1 MAAATGSG
9 TTQLT
14 HDYGRR
20 HGDRRHSA
28 LMSVIRRHSP
38 IAVGRAAE
46 STRVSD
52 ALKGADPGTAVV
64 AVSGEAGIG
73 KSRLIE
79 EVLGPF
85 DGDTVIR
92 RCGCHL
98 ADQMLPFGPFIDLA
112 ATDRDLGHL
121 ADVLTTASA
130 GGDSA
135 EGAELQRRRAFDEI
149 RGALFDE
156 SGPTF
161 VVVEDLHWADDVSL
175 QALGH
180 ITRGIESTPH
190 RLIVT
195 YRPREQ
201 SPALVALLAELERRR
216 VLDDVGL
223 APLDAEAIAAMARAM
238 TDSELSAEQRQ
249 RLAELSD
256 GNPFHVE
263 ELIRSTGG
271 DVLSPSVAIPR
282 TVEHSV
288 TSRLATL
295 DPTTRRAAARAA
307 IVGRDVPV
315 DQLAALVG
323 WDRQETADGAAEL
336 VAAGLV
342 VDIDG
347 DRLRFV
353 HELARRAVE
362 SELLAMER
370 VAIHRELVDFL
381 LRRAGGSASNI
392 DERTRGDLA
401 RHAYE
406 GRAWTAAIEYGVAAA
421 EAALKRWSARAAL
434 AHLDHVF
441 AAAGHAG
448 VELPAHLRLLRARA
462 HRLVGQ
468 NAEARTDL
476 LAAASRAD
484 ADGEPGCAWEAHYE
498 LAMLGLQ
505 DSHERGVGE
514 LASALEKAREWGE
527 PAAIAQ
533 TLNRQGNLATNRF
546 DFDEAVELLD
556 EAMSYAERAGD
567 DRVVA
572 ETGVHLLVTHSLH
585 GDLEAGRRAGAAAVQ
600 RLRRLDEPV
609 ELVHALFSMATVVG
623 EHLYSDQ
630 VPVPTTVATCE
641 AEAREALAI
650 ATSLGW
656 AAGAALSRRA
666 IGGVL
671 AASDRP
677 AEAIA
682 FLRESERQAASIDH
696 LIHTLR
702 AKVMLGDALF
712 DIGDTLGSRRKF
724 GEAIE
729 LGSQLGTKAPL
740 LPCHLR
746 LVEVDLLE
754 GRVDDAAERLEEL
767 LVDSGDTGRRL
778 SVVAG
783 AQVVA
788 ASGQVDQALRL
799 VDDALA
805 GQDEPAPRLGELR
818 GEMLARLG
826 QLEQATAVLR
836 KADRRAAE
844 AGLQQRRRWIV
855 ATRARVAAMTGD
867 RGEAARRCDEAWAM
881 TESAAA
887 GLDDELAS
895 LLRADME
902 RRTSGVPRTAG
913 RLRSDGGAPG
923 ALTKRETEVA
933 LVLAR
938 GLTNQQIADEL
949 FISVRTAET
958 HVKRILSKL
967 GFTSRN
973 QVAGW
978 VHEQHLDDR

>member
-1 MAAATGSG
+1 MSAV
-9 TTQLT
+9 
-14 HDYGRR
+14 RR
-20 HGDRRHSA
+20 R
-28 LMSVIRRHSP
+28 SP
-38 IAVGRAAE
+38 VAVGRAAE
-46 STRVSD
+46 TARLYD
-52 ALKGADPGTAVV
+52 AIGDADPGTRVV

-79 EVLGPF
+79 EVLGRLG
-85 DGDTVIR
+85 DGAVIR
-92 RCGCHL
+92 RGSCHL

-112 ATDRDLGHL
+112 TTDSDLEHLAEALTATD
-121 ADVLTTASA
+121 V
-130 GGDSA
+130 GGSTA
-135 EGAELQRRRAFDEI
+135 EGAEQQRRRAFDEI
-149 RGALFDE
+149 RRALLDRDR
-156 SGPTF
+156 PTL

-216 VLDDVGL
+216 VLDDIVL
-223 APLDAEAIAAMARAM
+223 TPLDAEAIAAMATAM
-238 TDSELSAEQRQ
+238 TDSELSAEQRE

-271 DVLSPSVAIPR
+271 DVLSPNVAIPR

-295 DPTTRRAAARAA
+295 DPVTRRAAARAA
-307 IVGRDVPV
+307 IIGRDVPV

-323 WDRQETADGAAEL
+323 WDRRETADRAAEL

-342 VDIDG
+342 VDVDG

-362 SELLAMER
+362 GELLAMER
-370 VAIHRELVDFL
+370 IAIHRELVDFL
-381 LRRAGGSASNI
+381 LERADGSVSTI

-406 GRAWTAAIEYGVAAA
+406 GQVWAAAIEYGITAA
-421 EAALKRWSARAAL
+421 EAALSRWSARAAL
-434 AHLDHVF
+434 GHLDRVF
-441 AAAGHAG
+441 EAAGHSG
-448 VELPAHLRLLRARA
+448 TELPVHIRLLRARA
-462 HRLVGQ
+462 HRLVGE
-468 NAEARTDL
+468 NTEARTDL
-476 LAAASRAD
+476 VAAASHAD
-484 ADGEPGCAWEAHYE
+484 AVDAPGCSWEAHYE

-505 DSHERGVGE
+505 DSHERGIAE
-514 LASALEKAREWGE
+514 LAIALEKAQEWGD
-527 PAAIAQ
+527 PAAIAR

-546 DFDEAVELLD
+546 DFDEAIELLD
-556 EAMSYAERAGD
+556 EALSYAERGAD

-572 ETGVHLLVTHSLH
+572 ETGVLLLVTHSLH
-585 GDLEAGRRAGAAAVQ
+585 GDLEAGRRAGAAAVE
-600 RLRRLDEPV
+600 RLRRVDDPV
-609 ELVHALFSMATVVG
+609 ELVHALFSMATVLG

-656 AAGAALSRRA
+656 TAGEALSRRA

-671 AASDRP
+671 AAADRP

-712 DIGDTLGSRRKF
+712 DIGDTRGARQKF

-729 LGSQLGTKAPL
+729 LGSQLGTVAPL

-754 GRVDDAAERLEEL
+754 GRVDDAAERLEKAL
-767 LVDSGDTGRRL
+767 ADAGDAARRL
-778 SVVAG
+778 SVVARV
-783 AQVVA
+783 QVA
-788 ASGQVDQALRL
+788 AARGQVDESLRL
-799 VDDALA
+799 VDEALTA
-805 GQDEPAPRLGELR
+805 HDEPAPRLGELR

-826 QLEQATAVLR
+826 QIDEATAVLR
-836 KADRRAAE
+836 RADRRAAE
-844 AGLQQRRRWIV
+844 AGLRQRQRWIV
-855 ATRARVAAMTGD
+855 ATRARVAAMAGE
-867 RGEAARRCDEAWAM
+867 RAEAARQCDEAWAM
-881 TESAAA
+881 TEAAAA
-887 GLDDELAS
+887 GLDDDLAS

-913 RLRSDGGAPG
+913 RLPSGGGGPA
-923 ALTKRETEVA
+923 ALTTRETEVA

-967 GFTSRN
+967 GFTSRG

-978 VHEQHLDDR
+978 VHEQHLDEA